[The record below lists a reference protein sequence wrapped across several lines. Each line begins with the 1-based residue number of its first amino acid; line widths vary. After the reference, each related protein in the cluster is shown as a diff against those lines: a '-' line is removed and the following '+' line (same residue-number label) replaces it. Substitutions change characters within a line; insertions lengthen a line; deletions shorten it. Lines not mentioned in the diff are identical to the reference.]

1 MAFMRVFT
9 RLRHAPSWLK
19 VPQAHGKKK
28 MTTTDANPRPT
39 DPNIPASFDSV
50 EPPLA
55 GGAPLPLARDSFGR
69 LVWRAGGLEQTI
81 VPVRSF
87 PVSAPDQGISLV
99 NAEGHEVCW
108 IEDLAELQPAALAL
122 ITQELARREFTP
134 EIQRILSVSSYAT
147 PSQWR
152 VQTDRGETTFTLK
165 GEEDIRRLSGG
176 TLLIADHAG
185 VHFLLRN
192 VHALDTA
199 SRRLLDHFL

>member
-1 MAFMRVFT
+1 
-9 RLRHAPSWLK
+9 
-19 VPQAHGKKK
+19 
-28 MTTTDANPRPT
+28 MTMKTDAESGMDASSHVRSQPGT
-39 DPNIPASFDSV
+39 IDVSDDPF
-50 EPPLA
+50 PLSCDA
-55 GGAPLPLARDSFGR
+55 FGH
-69 LVWRAGGLEQTI
+69 LVWPVDGQAKTV

-87 PVSAPDQGISLV
+87 PVSAPSQGISLV
-99 NAEGHEVCW
+99 DADGHEVFW
-108 IEDLAELQPAALAL
+108 IDDLAQLPPAGLAL
-122 ITQELARREFTP
+122 ITKELASREFTP

-147 PSQWR
+147 PSKWC